1 MEKRIRLLDRT
12 TGRQSEYME
21 SVRVYPEEEICS
33 ILARRELKV
42 EQVFGDFEGNAHS
55 TDSPRLVLCGV
66 RS

>member
-1 MEKRIRLLDRT
+1 
-12 TGRQSEYME
+12 ME

-33 ILARRELKV
+33 ILAGRELKV
-42 EQVFGDFEGNAHS
+42 EQVFGDFEGSAHS